1 MCIRDR
7 KGSAAQYI
15 TRNQSIK
22 KLQVSLPDFRRL
34 CILKGVYPREP
45 GKKVHGKDKVYYYA
59 KDILWLSHERVLSTF
74 RDLKAFL
81 KKFKKAVAKGDISG
95 ARKLEEFKPRYSLN
109 HIVRERYPTFTDALR
124 DLDDALCLV
133 QLFST
138 MPSDDKLLRS
148 RVENCQKLVQE
159 FQCLV
164 MNTSALNKVFLSVK
178 GVYHQAEVMG
188 QVVTW
193 VTPYKFTPTVDS
205 DVDIKVMLTFLEF
218 YEVLL
223 HFVNCK
229 LYHEEGLVYPPNLA
243 PVFNPNTKDGAGLAA
258 LKRLERKDQAMDADD
273 YALTVDSTKHIF
285 KDCVFYLGREVPTE
299 SLLFVIT
306 NFGGQAYWGDHPQ
319 LNYENSAKITH
330 HVVDRPKLLGT
341 AVENR
346 DYVQPQWV
354 FDCANNKM
362 LLPTFEYSIGRA
374 LPPHL
379 SPFVDDDAEGY
390 IPQRKEYLQRLKGI
404 DAPDHGE
411 GAVVQVEEDGDHV
424 SDDEEVEAGVV
435 KAFKVQKSSAEQDQA
450 ELARSLLSRKKRNL
464 YQHIRK
470 VEDAKKEN
478 VSTLKKKRKAEQNP
492 TNKRP
497 RSERRK

>member
-1 MCIRDR
+1 MVRHGR
-7 KGSAAQYI
+7 FKKGEKGSAAQYI

-178 GVYHQAEVMG
+178 GVYHQAEVMC

-258 LKRLERKDQAMDADD
+258 LKRLERKDEAMDADD
-273 YALTVDSTKHIF
+273 DALTADVTKHIF
-285 KDCVFYLGREVPTE
+285 KDL
-299 SLLFVIT
+299 SLI
-306 NFGGQAYWGDHPQ
+306 
-319 LNYENSAKITH
+319 
-330 HVVDRPKLLGT
+330 
-341 AVENR
+341 
-346 DYVQPQWV
+346 
-354 FDCANNKM
+354 
-362 LLPTFEYSIGRA
+362 
-374 LPPHL
+374 
-379 SPFVDDDAEGY
+379 
-390 IPQRKEYLQRLKGI
+390 
-404 DAPDHGE
+404 
-411 GAVVQVEEDGDHV
+411 
-424 SDDEEVEAGVV
+424 
-435 KAFKVQKSSAEQDQA
+435 
-450 ELARSLLSRKKRNL
+450 
-464 YQHIRK
+464 HI
-470 VEDAKKEN
+470 
-478 VSTLKKKRKAEQNP
+478 
-492 TNKRP
+492 
-497 RSERRK
+497 